1 MPVDLKH
8 MYGCFSRQS
17 RGSKN
22 KYELDVFLKSATKHS
37 GIPGVVLTPYTIGSS
52 FVTVQSDL

>member
-1 MPVDLKH
+1 